1 MDIETFK
8 ARNLE
13 AQKLNAEIQRAQGAL
28 EENKRQFEALCA
40 EYKATYGEELTA
52 ETLEAEMNSVL
63 ASVTAMAQAQA
74 QAIEAAKSGV
84 IVSEEADSFASG
96 TAPAQV
102 APAPVQATPAQVAPA
117 PAQVAPVPV
126 QVAPVPVQNPAPV
139 PNIFGN
145 AGIPAPTPAPEPAR
159 PMSASVLTA
168 SALAQSAGAPSISDP
183 LAQAQSSAPEN
194 TIQATNGIP
203 GWGNPNQSFDFSA
216 MMGGKFGG

>member
-84 IVSEEADSFASG
+84 IVSEEADSPASG

-102 APAPVQATPAQVAPA
+102 APAPVQNP
-117 PAQVAPVPV
+117 
-126 QVAPVPVQNPAPV
+126 APVPVQNPVPAQVAPAPV

-145 AGIPAPTPAPEPAR
+145 TGIPAPTPAPEPAR
-159 PMSASVLTA
+159 PISASVLTA
-168 SALAQSAGAPSISDP
+168 GALAQSAGAPSIPDP
-183 LAQAQSSAPEN
+183 LAQAQTPAPEN

>member
-84 IVSEEADSFASG
+84 IVSEEVDNSVSG

-102 APAPVQATPAQVAPA
+102 APAPVQNPVPTQVASVPA
-117 PAQVAPVPV
+117 
-126 QVAPVPVQNPAPV
+126 QNPAPAFV
-139 PNIFGN
+139 
-145 AGIPAPTPAPEPAR
+145 APTPAPNIFGSTGISAPTPASEPAR

-168 SALAQSAGAPSISDP
+168 SALAQSAGAPNIPDP

-194 TIQATNGIP
+194 TIKATNGIP

>member
-84 IVSEEADSFASG
+84 IVSEEADNSVSG

-102 APAPVQATPAQVAPA
+102 APAPAQNPAPVPVQNPA
-117 PAQVAPVPV
+117 PAQVAP
-126 QVAPVPVQNPAPV
+126 APVQNPAPV

-168 SALAQSAGAPSISDP
+168 GALAQSAGAPSIPDP
-183 LAQAQSSAPEN
+183 LAQAQTPAPEN
-194 TIQATNGIP
+194 TIKATNGIP

>member
-84 IVSEEADSFASG
+84 IVSEEADSPASG

-102 APAPVQATPAQVAPA
+102 APAPVQNPTPVPVQNPA
-117 PAQVAPVPV
+117 PAQVA
-126 QVAPVPVQNPAPV
+126 PAPV

-145 AGIPAPTPAPEPAR
+145 MGIPAPTPAPEPAR

-168 SALAQSAGAPSISDP
+168 SALAQSAGAPNIPDP